1 MQTGQLKEMIKDKTL
16 PAPIQKAL
24 QVLHLRDIANMAAGR
39 VEIAGED
46 MYADVFDA
54 VTRRYGDQRAEAH
67 EQYYD
72 VQYLARGAERLH
84 YAPQGTEGEVAARI
98 PERDLI
104 FYRGTPDPEYIDAV
118 PGTVTIF
125 APGEIHRPT
134 VAAGEPMEI
143 RKAVVKV
150 HSSLMTS

>member
-1 MQTGQLKEMIKDKTL
+1 MQTGQLREMVQDKTL

-24 QVLHLRDIANMAAGR
+24 TFLRLRDIANMPAGR
-39 VEIAGED
+39 VELAGED
-46 MYADVFDA
+46 IYADVFDA

-84 YAPQGTEGEVAARI
+84 YAPAGTTGEVAARI
-98 PERDLI
+98 PERDLL
-104 FYRGTPDPEYIDAV
+104 FYRGTPDEGFIDAV

-125 APGEIHRPT
+125 APGEIHRPA

-150 HSSLMTS
+150 RASLMSV

>member
-1 MQTGQLKEMIKDKTL
+1 MQTGQLKEMVKDKSL

-24 QVLHLRDIANMAAGR
+24 QVLHLRDI
-39 VEIAGED
+39 
-46 MYADVFDA
+46 ADVFDA

>member
-1 MQTGQLKEMIKDKTL
+1 MQTGQLKEMVKDKSL

-24 QVLHLRDIANMAAGR
+24 QVLHLRDIANMQTGR

-84 YAPQGTEGEVAARI
+84 CAR
-98 PERDLI
+98 
-104 FYRGTPDPEYIDAV
+104 V
-118 PGTVTIF
+118 P
-125 APGEIHRPT
+125 RPL
-134 VAAGEPMEI
+134 
-143 RKAVVKV
+143 R
-150 HSSLMTS
+150 LTS